1 MLKPITDS
9 APAIAII
16 YIPKVWPILSSK
28 LKLDVNINNVQIN
41 LWTISYSQ
49 LYNLAKKAHV

>member
-28 LKLDVNINNVQIN
+28 LKLDVNINNV
-41 LWTISYSQ
+41 
-49 LYNLAKKAHV
+49 HF